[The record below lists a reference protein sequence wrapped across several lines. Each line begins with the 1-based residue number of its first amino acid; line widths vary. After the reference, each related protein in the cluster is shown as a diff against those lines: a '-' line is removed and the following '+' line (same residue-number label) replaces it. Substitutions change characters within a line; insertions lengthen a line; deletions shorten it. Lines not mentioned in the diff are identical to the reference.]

1 MTGGRGAP
9 VDHGALCRSVQ
20 KQAPER
26 EKRPRWRG
34 RGPRSAGWRGDETD
48 EACVKARGR
57 WACLGRA
64 AGQAEAVDPPGSGL
78 QGPENGRRGH
88 QGVEARRALRQGQA
102 RPFNVA
108 GGSRGEAGVGAGA
121 PAGAVQRVNGRPGL
135 NAARPRG
142 RRGRTPPCASAKVR
156 NRAGKTPL
164 DVAAQGLELV
174 SISGREL
181 YRPKGIDALYVRRRP
196 RVRLTPLFSG
206 GWQERGLRSGTQP
219 TPLVFGFGEAC
230 RLAGRWVGEEAE
242 WLTGLRSCL
251 LHGGTKR
258 LVH

>member
-1 MTGGRGAP
+1 MA
-9 VDHGALCRSVQ
+9 
-20 KQAPER
+20 
-26 EKRPRWRG
+26 
-34 RGPRSAGWRGDETD
+34 GPRAKPKRLIRPVRGLKGLRTAG
-48 EACVKARGR
+48 
-57 WACLGRA
+57 A
-64 AGQAEAVDPPGSGL
+64 ATK
-78 QGPENGRRGH
+78 
-88 QGVEARRALRQGQA
+88 VEVRRALRQGQA
-102 RPFNVA
+102 RAFNVA
-108 GGSRGEAGVGAGA
+108 GGSRGEAGVVERALGAGA
-121 PAGAVQRVNGRPGL
+121 GARAEAVQRVNGRPGL

-142 RRGRTPPCASAKVR
+142 QRGRTPPCAPAKVR

-242 WLTGLRSCL
+242 WLTRLRSCL